1 MEFATTNMTCCYFP
15 HLSGDPW
22 ERKAAQ
28 AVLETGFRQLCLQ
41 EMVAFTAMQNVRS
54 RAVMSRIGM
63 VYEGETFEHPGIAP
77 GHPLKMHV
85 LYRIKNSFTAS
96 PTR

>member
-1 MEFATTNMTCCYFP
+1 
-15 HLSGDPW
+15 
-22 ERKAAQ
+22 
-28 AVLETGFRQLCLQ
+28 
-41 EMVAFTAMQNVRS
+41 MQNVRS